1 MAEKAF
7 WKQGLIVGM
16 IGAVTV
22 ALWFFLIDLVLGRPL
37 FTPAALGSVL
47 FLGVR
52 DLEMVE
58 VTAPVVL
65 GYTLLHLAAFIVLG
79 ALVIAIVRRIRKRP
93 PLVLGALLV
102 FVVLQT
108 LFLGMVV
115 ILAEFLL
122 GALAWWAIAV
132 GNLLAALSMGYF
144 VWEKD
149 PSLQKGLDR
158 EPFDPTH

>member
-22 ALWFFLIDLVLGRPL
+22 ALWFFIIDLVLGRPL

-52 DLEMVE
+52 DREMVE

-149 PSLQKGLDR
+149 PSLQKALDR